1 MLTKN
6 TALISTSGNVP
17 DIEKVRDKAMI
28 GLEVKLPGGRESFI
42 EVRNEWLGFGWIGDT
57 DDREVFLG
65 YLQVTVSRTRDREM
79 AHWGPRRALTL
90 AFLVG
95 LAVPMNYGK
104 AVELISDWAV
114 ILRPSQELV
123 LEKSR

>member
-1 MLTKN
+1 
-6 TALISTSGNVP
+6 
-17 DIEKVRDKAMI
+17 MI

-42 EVRNEWLGFGWIGDT
+42 EVRNEWLGFGWIGDA

-65 YLQVTVSRTRDREM
+65 YLQVTVSRTRGQTTG
-79 AHWGPRRALTL
+79 HWGPRRALTL

-114 ILRPSQELV
+114 ILRPNQELV